1 MLLMLL
7 LILYLICLFCPISL
21 CFLES
26 YTNENFC
33 ENTNLNFEFVARHLQ
48 FQDIGRIEER
58 KTTIMVFMNPVVLDQ
73 NQIIMNFEFFL
84 FLNIAKFWE
93 KNKRQILSIA

>member
-21 CFLES
+21 CLLES

-73 NQIIMNFEFFL
+73 NQIIMNFNSFL
-84 FLNIAKFWE
+84 FLNIAKF
-93 KNKRQILSIA
+93 